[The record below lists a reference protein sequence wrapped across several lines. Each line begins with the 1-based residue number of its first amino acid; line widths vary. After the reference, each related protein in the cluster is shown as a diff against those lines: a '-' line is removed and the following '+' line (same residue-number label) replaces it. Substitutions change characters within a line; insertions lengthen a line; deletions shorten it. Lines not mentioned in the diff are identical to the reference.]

1 MPQRAERQ
9 VEPLAPTDSDTSGM
23 SFAPLPATGTV
34 PGGVG
39 SLSST
44 WTSGRYSPQSHNRC
58 PPPPRPAPAPG
69 WGPMTDTLTAPRGPR
84 WDPRLWRLCR
94 QIMGLIY
101 APFLRG
107 WVGGVKPDRRRRLT
121 PLPASCRRGDRC
133 KGAGLTAQ
141 VRASVR
147 VGAESHVSLSLLAAT
162 SLVSL
167 LSGHVTASDLHQGR
181 GRVGAGRNLGV
192 A

>member
-1 MPQRAERQ
+1 M
-9 VEPLAPTDSDTSGM
+9 EPSAPTDSDTSGM
-23 SFAPLPATGTV
+23 SGSGADHFLLKAGTV

-44 WTSGRYSPQSHNRC
+44 WTSGRYSPQSRNRS
-58 PPPPRPAPAPG
+58 PPLPHDGHPHGPPGAPA
-69 WGPMTDTLTAPRGPR
+69 GPSPLEVVQANNG
-84 WDPRLWRLCR
+84 LHLCP
-94 QIMGLIY
+94 L
-101 APFLRG
+101 PP
-107 WVGGVKPDRRRRLT
+107 WVGGGGVKPDRRRRLT

-133 KGAGLTAQ
+133 KGAGLRAQ

-167 LSGHVTASDLHQGR
+167 LSDLHQGR
-181 GRVGAGRNLGV
+181 GRVGAGRHLGGASRGRGLMWAGKEKEV
-192 A
+192 ESI